1 MTYADHM
8 ILGYTVLVSVTL
20 GTLLM
25 IRLLRKSN
33 EQTLSQAIQ
42 TARRS

>member
-1 MTYADHM
+1 M

-20 GTLLM
+20 GSLLI

-33 EQTLSQAIQ
+33 EQTLSQVIQ
-42 TARRS
+42 TARRT

>member
-1 MTYADHM
+1 MTYAQYM
-8 ILGYTVLVSVTL
+8 ILGYTILVSVTL
-20 GTLLM
+20 GSLL
-25 IRLLRKSN
+25 IVRLLWKSD